1 MLGPNSLKTGAAIIA
16 LLTIAACGQK
26 TDSAPQASDNN
37 AAAHDNAGDTGE
49 ASAAAMSIADAVASS
64 ARPSVDT
71 DLDAARKP
79 ADVLAFT
86 GVSSGM
92 SVFEME
98 AGDGY
103 YTELLSKI
111 VGPDGEVVM
120 QNPQEF
126 DSFLGDA
133 LEQRLG
139 DNRLAN
145 VRVSR
150 TLFDSLDAEDN
161 STDLVTWFLG
171 PHELYYQ
178 RFGSWGLGKVDKTY
192 AEIFRIMKPG
202 ASFVV
207 LDHAAPAGTPV
218 ETADALHRIDPEAVK
233 ALAAAAGLEL
243 AAESDVLRNPDD
255 NYELMVFDPAVR
267 RKTDRFLLKFT
278 KPE

>member
-1 MLGPNSLKTGAAIIA
+1 MSGPKNIKTGAAIIA
-16 LLTIAACGQK
+16 LLAIAACGQK
-26 TDSAPQASDNN
+26 TDTAPEANDN
-37 AAAHDNAGDTGE
+37 AAAHNDTGE
-49 ASAAAMSIADAVASS
+49 VSETQGAALSIADAVASD
-64 ARPSVDT
+64 ARPDIDT

-86 GVSSGM
+86 AVSSGM

-139 DNRLAN
+139 DSRLPN

-161 STDLVTWFLG
+161 SADLVTWFLG

-207 LDHAAPAGTPV
+207 LDHAAPAGAPV

-233 ALAAAAGLEL
+233 ALAAAAGFEL
-243 AAESDVLRNPDD
+243 TAESDVLRNPDD